1 MPDVSIRPIT
11 YDDTEKI
18 IKWRN
23 SESVNKRFIYRGMF
37 TKESHENW
45 MKTMVETGIVDQFI
59 IVYDQKDVGSVYLR
73 DIDTDKG
80 EAEYG
85 IFIGEESARGCGV
98 GTSAAELILNHAFYK
113 RNLNT
118 VFLRVLKDN
127 KGALRS
133 YEKAGFCPL
142 DREEIIEI
150 EGAKE
155 TVVFMSISREDFERR
170 QK

>member
-1 MPDVSIRPIT
+1 M
-11 YDDTEKI
+11 
-18 IKWRN
+18 
-23 SESVNKRFIYRGMF
+23 
-37 TKESHENW
+37 
-45 MKTMVETGIVDQFI
+45 
-59 IVYDQKDVGSVYLR
+59 
-73 DIDTDKG
+73 
-80 EAEYG
+80 
-85 IFIGEESARGCGV
+85 
-98 GTSAAELILNHAFYK
+98 ILNHAFYK

-150 EGAKE
+150 EGSKE